1 MQVPDAGADVR
12 WQQFGIVEGE
22 RGREGEEAVGT
33 WLAYAVF
40 YSGVG
45 AWGVAASYLVGLK
58 WARKAQANSTS
69 LFYCFFFLYF
79 PFFIVL

>member
-1 MQVPDAGADVR
+1 LQVPDAGADVR

-45 AWGVAASYLVGLK
+45 AWGVAASYLVGLSGPGK
-58 WARKAQANSTS
+58 DRPIAC
-69 LFYCFFFLYF
+69 LFFTAFPSYISHFLLF
-79 PFFIVL
+79 